1 MYVKFPHDAMG
12 SSMNRDICVL
22 CLFVF
27 GFAISPCYEKNVR
40 SWREVYQNSTRTYLV
55 GIITYLADSFH
66 TL

>member
-27 GFAISPCYEKNVR
+27 GFAISPCYEKTVR
-40 SWREVYQNSTRTYLV
+40 SWREVNESSTRTCLV
-55 GIITYLADSFH
+55 GVITLLIHSIRYS
-66 TL
+66 